1 MSGELRRTLPVLL
14 VTALASAGCAR
25 ETRLPPPHAVAQLGE
40 RTLKYSQFE
49 RYLERNVGSSG
60 GSDERANA
68 PGTSESFGALT
79 SAALSQLFDQF
90 LEAELLVTLAR
101 ERGLATPGSD
111 ADEAIGALLASINL
125 RPPGELEIAKAFEE
139 EREQLTRPERVLLRQ
154 ILVEDRPL
162 AERARRELIAGA
174 EFSDVVARLT
184 PEGSAPIGAE
194 QGELARDDLP
204 PAFADLVFRL
214 ADGGVSPVVTAE
226 YGFHVF
232 QVVRHLPAHTPDLAE
247 ARAEIEDR
255 LRREAGDAALAELS
269 AAARSRYTVEVYE
282 RNLPFS
288 YRGSFP
294 ISRPP
299 HVP

>member
-1 MSGELRRTLPVLL
+1 MSRDLRRALPVLL
-14 VTALASAGCAR
+14 AAALASAGCPR

-49 RYLERNVGSSG
+49 RYLERNVGSSS

-101 ERGLATPGSD
+101 ERGLATAGSD
-111 ADEAIGALLASINL
+111 PDEAIGALLASMNL

-139 EREQLTRPERVLLRQ
+139 EREELTRPERVLWRQ

-174 EFSDVVARLT
+174 AFAEVVTRLT
-184 PEGSAPIGAE
+184 PEGSAPIGAD

-232 QVVRHLPAHTPDLAE
+232 QVVRHLPAHAPDLAE
-247 ARAEIEDR
+247 ARPEIEDR